1 MSIGKLFNRITGKT
15 ARMARDEE
23 LEIIWKQEAFKDQIA
38 KLIGIS
44 DYRQGKRLGLGVIGD
59 LEEKTSDELLELCQS
74 YVFSKKAEIEIDR
87 RKVSG
92 FHDELYACRADY
104 ALDWFRI
111 LREFGFIES
120 GELYLGNVKHY
131 KTVSAENYS
140 KFMAVTIAN
149 GSADYGEHGIIAN
162 RMLDLLT
169 RNLENVES
177 IFLNREQ
184 RDIFI
189 LKARARKL
197 LKALI
202 AYEFSDG
209 RDLFY
214 SNFFNEFVAHYDALS
229 FYPNSFS
236 EAYNKCRLDTGIVKQ
251 RFDWN
256 DWRDV

>member
-1 MSIGKLFNRITGKT
+1 
-15 ARMARDEE
+15 
-23 LEIIWKQEAFKDQIA
+23 
-38 KLIGIS
+38 
-44 DYRQGKRLGLGVIGD
+44 
-59 LEEKTSDELLELCQS
+59 
-74 YVFSKKAEIEIDR
+74 
-87 RKVSG
+87 
-92 FHDELYACRADY
+92 
-104 ALDWFRI
+104 
-111 LREFGFIES
+111 
-120 GELYLGNVKHY
+120 
-131 KTVSAENYS
+131 
-140 KFMAVTIAN
+140 
-149 GSADYGEHGIIAN
+149 
-162 RMLDLLT
+162 MLDLLT